1 MKSILHFL
9 FIFFLTSSS
18 FGQAGNIDLTFN
30 PDDPGYSNGLGC
42 VGSVRAI
49 AQLPSGKILVAGA
62 FNYFEEINQQVIRL
76 NPDGSMDNLFGT
88 GAVVTGTINTILPQA
103 SGKILIGG
111 ATYYFDGDYTQR
123 HIARLTPSGLLDMN
137 LNTSFSQNY
146 RVNALIEQSDSKV
159 IAVGDFTSYTGASN
173 DRIIR
178 LNADGTYDDTFV
190 VTTGFNSEVFD
201 AKLQVDQKV
210 ICGGKFTTYNGT
222 SISRIARINADG
234 SIDNSFTTGTGFN
247 GDVKTVLVQEDGKI
261 IVGGL
266 FTEYNGS
273 LVNHIARLNTDGSLD
288 DTFMIGEGF
297 SDNVITTSIQSDQ
310 KIIVAGEFTMF
321 NGMTCGKLTRL
332 NPDGSLDETFLS
344 GTGLTGSA
352 VATLVLADGSIMVGG
367 TLGFYNN
374 FPVGTLMHILPDG
387 QLDLMFQ
394 PYSGL
399 NVLYESQTM
408 ELQSDGNMLVAG
420 KFEEYNGEAKRNIFR
435 LLADGNGLAD
445 PTFVAKS
452 NDHILDV
459 SLQPDQRILIAGNFT
474 QVNDQ
479 DVPFMAR
486 LLPSGELDPTFQ
498 PGITESYVIAISI
511 VAQPDDKILV
521 AVGLAD
527 YTYRIFR
534 LMSDGSLDNSFYSG
548 LFSENYYCRIILQDD
563 NKILV
568 WGQNTGNFDGNPVGG
583 LMRLNADGTMDS
595 GFTPDNYSSLLDV
608 KSIED
613 NKILL
618 CRYGNGLTDHLIRLN
633 SDGTVDPE
641 FDMSGIDSYTGYPKI
656 DKMAV
661 QENGK
666 IVIAGEF
673 NIIGNVEKNG
683 VARLCKNGSLD
694 EGYDPLEGINGY
706 DDVKAIALDQD
717 EKLIIIG
724 LFTDLCG
731 VGRNHIARLLNGDLM
746 MEPIADGEVCRG
758 ETIEV
763 SYTTLDELGTG
774 NVFTAELSDETGD
787 FSNPTILSS
796 EPGTTSG
803 SMMVTIPLEV
813 PGSDQYRIRIV
824 ASNPPYN
831 TEYTN
836 DAFSIFAFENNAYYQ
851 TLQHYLYTTVQ
862 DAEYQWVDC
871 YNDYAPIEGATEV
884 NYIPT
889 TTSSYAVEVTV
900 NGCTEL
906 SNCVVV
912 LGMDENKNRI
922 QPSIYP
928 NPNDGTFSLN
938 PGDNTF
944 DSYRVINMI
953 GECILECKSVIQTN
967 KEISFRADAGQYLVL
982 LYLNDEI
989 VEKIPVMVK

>member
-111 ATYYFDGDYTQR
+111 STYYFDGDYTQR

-408 ELQSDGNMLVAG
+408 ELQSDGNMLA
-420 KFEEYNGEAKRNIFR
+420 NGAHAWR
-435 LLADGNGLAD
+435 
-445 PTFVAKS
+445 
-452 NDHILDV
+452 
-459 SLQPDQRILIAGNFT
+459 
-474 QVNDQ
+474 
-479 DVPFMAR
+479 
-486 LLPSGELDPTFQ
+486 LPSYP
-498 PGITESYVIAISI
+498 
-511 VAQPDDKILV
+511 
-521 AVGLAD
+521 
-527 YTYRIFR
+527 
-534 LMSDGSLDNSFYSG
+534 
-548 LFSENYYCRIILQDD
+548 
-563 NKILV
+563 
-568 WGQNTGNFDGNPVGG
+568 
-583 LMRLNADGTMDS
+583 
-595 GFTPDNYSSLLDV
+595 
-608 KSIED
+608 
-613 NKILL
+613 
-618 CRYGNGLTDHLIRLN
+618 LI
-633 SDGTVDPE
+633 
-641 FDMSGIDSYTGYPKI
+641 
-656 DKMAV
+656 
-661 QENGK
+661 
-666 IVIAGEF
+666 
-673 NIIGNVEKNG
+673 
-683 VARLCKNGSLD
+683 
-694 EGYDPLEGINGY
+694 
-706 DDVKAIALDQD
+706 
-717 EKLIIIG
+717 
-724 LFTDLCG
+724 
-731 VGRNHIARLLNGDLM
+731 
-746 MEPIADGEVCRG
+746 
-758 ETIEV
+758 
-763 SYTTLDELGTG
+763 
-774 NVFTAELSDETGD
+774 
-787 FSNPTILSS
+787 
-796 EPGTTSG
+796 
-803 SMMVTIPLEV
+803 
-813 PGSDQYRIRIV
+813 
-824 ASNPPYN
+824 
-831 TEYTN
+831 
-836 DAFSIFAFENNAYYQ
+836 
-851 TLQHYLYTTVQ
+851 
-862 DAEYQWVDC
+862 
-871 YNDYAPIEGATEV
+871 
-884 NYIPT
+884 
-889 TTSSYAVEVTV
+889 
-900 NGCTEL
+900 
-906 SNCVVV
+906 
-912 LGMDENKNRI
+912 
-922 QPSIYP
+922 
-928 NPNDGTFSLN
+928 
-938 PGDNTF
+938 
-944 DSYRVINMI
+944 
-953 GECILECKSVIQTN
+953 
-967 KEISFRADAGQYLVL
+967 
-982 LYLNDEI
+982 
-989 VEKIPVMVK
+989 